1 MEVTL
6 AFLPFKNLHSDKQLD
21 LLVAGFVDDLII
33 ILSKF
38 KGLRIISPES
48 TQSSRSLEDIRQIPG
63 AQSGYTLSGNVRPSR
78 QSIRIAIQL
87 LRNEDGKV
95 VFAHDFT
102 SQPEV
107 LFDLQEDIILQLVN
121 VLQQSIDA
129 DVLIHSYQKPKLEL
143 QEYEL
148 YLMGM
153 EALKKGGIEQ
163 DIQAR
168 QYFDQALKLNPH
180 YAQAYTGI
188 SLSYFNEWSC
198 QLWSRWDIS
207 QKGAHEYALKALE
220 LDDNDYIALAVAGRT
235 YLFIEQYEIAEQC
248 LRKSLK
254 VNPNDAWNLVQIAF
268 SMMYLELGDEGVGLY
283 ENACQ
288 LNPLYADRYLKYG
301 ANIYFEAGFIQ
312 KSLDMAKRVDPGTA
326 WVDFPVYMAAAYYL
340 MGDLKEMQSSWELFL
355 RNFRQQ
361 ISTSDASS
369 QEALRWQKE
378 INPYKGKTNLQSFW
392 DFMDSWNGESTGIKA
407 EGHEAIQGRALI
419 RHLGDFWELEFKNHK
434 LVCKDSK
441 GLQDLRKLLLRP
453 DEEFHCSELA
463 GNGAIEEK
471 GVEMFDN
478 KAKTAYQKRII
489 EIQNAIMEAELIGDT
504 HLTEQLH
511 WEYEEILDHL
521 SKSSGLGHKA
531 RLTSGSVDK
540 IRSAVTL
547 RIKSCIKKI
556 SKEYPALGKHL
567 SVSIK
572 TGTFCSYRPEE
583 KLHWTE
589 G

>member
-21 LLVAGFVDDLII
+21 LLVDGFVDDLII

-129 DVLIHSYQKPKLEL
+129 DVLISSYQKPKLEL

-207 QKGAHEYALKALE
+207 QKGAHEYALKALA

-235 YLFIEQYEIAEQC
+235 YLFIE
-248 LRKSLK
+248 
-254 VNPNDAWNLVQIAF
+254 
-268 SMMYLELGDEGVGLY
+268 
-283 ENACQ
+283 
-288 LNPLYADRYLKYG
+288 
-301 ANIYFEAGFIQ
+301 
-312 KSLDMAKRVDPGTA
+312 
-326 WVDFPVYMAAAYYL
+326 
-340 MGDLKEMQSSWELFL
+340 
-355 RNFRQQ
+355 
-361 ISTSDASS
+361 
-369 QEALRWQKE
+369 
-378 INPYKGKTNLQSFW
+378 
-392 DFMDSWNGESTGIKA
+392 
-407 EGHEAIQGRALI
+407 
-419 RHLGDFWELEFKNHK
+419 
-434 LVCKDSK
+434 
-441 GLQDLRKLLLRP
+441 
-453 DEEFHCSELA
+453 
-463 GNGAIEEK
+463 
-471 GVEMFDN
+471 
-478 KAKTAYQKRII
+478 
-489 EIQNAIMEAELIGDT
+489 
-504 HLTEQLH
+504 
-511 WEYEEILDHL
+511 
-521 SKSSGLGHKA
+521 
-531 RLTSGSVDK
+531 
-540 IRSAVTL
+540 
-547 RIKSCIKKI
+547 
-556 SKEYPALGKHL
+556 
-567 SVSIK
+567 
-572 TGTFCSYRPEE
+572 
-583 KLHWTE
+583 
-589 G
+589 